1 MIIEGLLTSTDVNGS
16 AHIAP
21 MGPVVDDELSSWT
34 LRPFQT
40 SNTFRCLRNNHNCIF
55 HVVDD
60 VLLLVQLIVGEDVQ
74 LQFSQNEYGW
84 VLDSACHWYALNIH
98 EWDVSEQRSEAK
110 ATVVHSETIRPVWG
124 WNRAK
129 HAVIEATI
137 LATRLH
143 LLTREYVEGEFER
156 LKSAVDKTAGDR
168 ELQAWE
174 LLNVYV
180 RNHQVEGTS
189 Q

>member
-21 MGPVVDDELSSWT
+21 MGPVVDDELMSWT

-40 SNTFRCLRNNHNCIF
+40 SNTFRCLRNNPSCIF

-60 VLLLVQLIVGEDVQ
+60 VLLLVQLIVGEELQ
-74 LQFSQNEYGW
+74 LEFSQNEHGW
-84 VLDSACHWYALNIH
+84 VLDSACHWYALKI
-98 EWDVSEQRSEAK
+98 EDWDVSQQRSEAK
-110 ATVVHSETIRPVWG
+110 ATAVHSETIRPFWG

-143 LLTREYVEGEFER
+143 LLSHEYVDGEFER
-156 LKSAVDKTAGDR
+156 LQPAIEKTAGGR

-174 LLNVYV
+174 LLNEYV
-180 RNHQVEGTS
+180 KKQQVEGNS
-189 Q
+189 R